1 MAGRHSK
8 RGKAH
13 KIEIPDL
20 ELMPLL
26 NVFISIIPMLL
37 LSAAFVQLA
46 VIPTGLP
53 ANAVAAVP
61 ASPSDDA
68 PPPAVT
74 IFIHADRWVVESTGF
89 AARSFPRGQAVNGA
103 EAPGRLQLEAALRVL
118 ASQGERKPE
127 VRIVP
132 AVRTRYEEIID
143 LMDMARAAG
152 LPNAALA
159 DAVPGA
165 V

>member
-13 KIEIPDL
+13 KIESPDL

-53 ANAVAAVP
+53 AAAAVAP
-61 ASPSDDA
+61 PSPTDDA
-68 PPPAVT
+68 PAPAVT
-74 IFIHADRWVVESTGF
+74 IYIHSGDWVVEGTGF
-89 AARSFPRGQAVNGA
+89 AARTFARGKGVGA
-103 EAPGRLQLEAALRVL
+103 SQDPGRLQLEAALRVL
-118 ASQGERKPE
+118 ASTGDRKPE

-143 LMDMARAAG
+143 IMDMARAAG

>member
-1 MAGRHSK
+1 
-8 RGKAH
+8 
-13 KIEIPDL
+13 
-20 ELMPLL
+20 MPLL

-46 VIPTGLP
+46 VIPAGLP
-53 ANAVAAVP
+53 AAAVAAAAP
-61 ASPSDDA
+61 SPSDDA
-68 PPPAVT
+68 PAPAVT
-74 IFIHADRWVVESTGF
+74 IYIHAGDWVVEGTGF
-89 AARSFPRGQAVNGA
+89 AARKFPRGQAVDA
-103 EAPGRLQLEAALRVL
+103 AHDPGRMQLEAALRVL
-118 ASQGERKPE
+118 AAQGDKKPE

-143 LMDMARAAG
+143 IMDMARAAG